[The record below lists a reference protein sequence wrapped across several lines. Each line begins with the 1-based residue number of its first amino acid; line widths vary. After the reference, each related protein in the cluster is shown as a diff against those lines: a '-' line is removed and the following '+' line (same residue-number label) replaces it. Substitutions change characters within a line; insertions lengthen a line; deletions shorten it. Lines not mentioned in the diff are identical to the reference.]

1 MVSVA
6 VREATMSAIA
16 ARPPPKPGYDAA
28 SWTTTASAAA
38 RRRAWAAPRAPC
50 HVEEQAF
57 FPRLAAAAAG
67 KSQSFFNQH
76 APREC
81 VLARRRSPRD
91 RDPNP
96 FGRCD
101 QKLA

>member
-1 MVSVA
+1 
-6 VREATMSAIA
+6 MSATA
-16 ARPPPKPGYDAA
+16 ARRPPKPGYDAA
-28 SWTTTASAAA
+28 SWTITATAAA

-67 KSQSFFNQH
+67 KSRRFFNQNS
-76 APREC
+76 PRESA
-81 VLARRRSPRD
+81 LSRRQTTRNRD
-91 RDPNP
+91 QNP
-96 FGRCD
+96 LGRCD